1 MNKKSLLMPHACQK
15 IGWWLLIL
23 SVLAEIAKVLFVHD
37 IELARYLAKAT
48 HITLVISLFFICLS
62 REKVEDEMISGFR
75 LKSIGITAYVF
86 FLFLLVL
93 SLILGEFELSP
104 YLSEFFLIILPII
117 LSVLYYGIFK
127 CMLWKSKKQQGS

>member
-1 MNKKSLLMPHACQK
+1 
-15 IGWWLLIL
+15 
-23 SVLAEIAKVLFVHD
+23 
-37 IELARYLAKAT
+37 
-48 HITLVISLFFICLS
+48 
-62 REKVEDEMISGFR
+62 MISGFR

-86 FLFLLVL
+86 FLFLLVI

-104 YLSEFFLIILPII
+104 YLSEFLLIILPII

>member
-127 CMLWKSKKQQGS
+127 CMLWKSQKQQGS